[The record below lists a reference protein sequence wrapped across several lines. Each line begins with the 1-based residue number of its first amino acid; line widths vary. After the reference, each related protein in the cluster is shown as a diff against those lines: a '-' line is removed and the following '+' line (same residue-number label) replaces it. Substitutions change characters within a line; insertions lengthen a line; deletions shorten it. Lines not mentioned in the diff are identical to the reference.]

1 MTQLRK
7 TSTSQSTIPDKKA
20 FDGFDEVNEDLREK
34 LKRIR
39 EDGNGF
45 YAWGAQPRGNA
56 PSTWKKMNRGDYVLG
71 YHHKAYH
78 YVSRVL
84 ATFHDPTLAANIWSI
99 DSETQKTW
107 EYMYFLT
114 KPIKINRS
122 NAWIANLMGRD
133 EQNLIYQMFARM
145 SGDNREAVLDT
156 CGSVQ
161 AFIDHLLDYDGDI
174 MPPQLRVASRRSEDV
189 AGNSLETDQVAFGE
203 PTKKSVP
210 SEEGRKLIRKHVTYE
225 RKSGNRALAIEING
239 RTCAVCTFN
248 FDDFYGREYADSY
261 IQIHHIKPLSKYE
274 GKIDPAK
281 DLLPLCANCHAMAHR
296 RRDTVTSIEELKELI
311 EKANG

>member
-1 MTQLRK
+1 
-7 TSTSQSTIPDKKA
+7 
-20 FDGFDEVNEDLREK
+20 
-34 LKRIR
+34 
-39 EDGNGF
+39 
-45 YAWGAQPRGNA
+45 
-56 PSTWKKMNRGDYVLG
+56 MNRGDYVLG

-84 ATFHDPTLAANIWSI
+84 ENFHNPTLATNIWGTNE
-99 DSETQKTW
+99 ETGKSW

-114 KPIKINRS
+114 KPIKIDRS
-122 NAWIANLMGRD
+122 ISWVGDLLGRD
-133 EQNLIYQMFARM
+133 EKSLIYQMFARM
-145 SGDNREAVLDT
+145 GGENRQAVLDT

-161 AFIDHLLDYDGDI
+161 AFIDRLLDYDGDI
-174 MPPQLRVASRRSEDV
+174 MSPQLRVASRRSEDV
-189 AGNSLETDQVAFGE
+189 AESSFETDQAAFGA

-225 RKSGNRALAIEING
+225 RKPGNRALAIEIHG